1 MEQDVQGPEP
11 LWKSNSQ
18 GITEVLLKVL
28 DKVKNELVGVMSEES
43 VFTKKSSAT
52 YYSENN
58 VEKFNSVVEELGRVD
73 SDFFIDL
80 TTKDITEVLLDIVHE
95 IKCDLMSNDTKEQ
108 LPSREG
114 RSEITQSPGSTWNAK
129 YFSSLQ
135 PTLAE
140 TKLQLDPT
148 STSMTATPL
157 HEMELTLTT
166 TSSCVPDKRPTQ
178 ETCLVGQEITTLTPE
193 GHKTELI
200 ETSENTTS
208 TETKDIL
215 HHDVTPE
222 SSLLSPSTTHIS
234 ENQFEIASSTTCVT
248 LTPEEQKLTL
258 SETNLQF
265 HQDDKS
271 VTATGERSVK
281 ETCLIGQETSTL
293 TPEGD
298 EAGLTETSEKI
309 ASGITC
315 ATLTSEE
322 QKPTPAETNMEFNQ
336 SETSVTT
343 PSSYITDKGSEK
355 ETCLFGQDTTTLTPV
370 GHETELTKTGDKI
383 SSDTTCAT
391 LTPEE
396 QKLTLAETNLQFDQS
411 ETSITTTSSC
421 IPDKMPTEETC
432 LVVQKTSTL
441 TPEEHET
448 ELTETNENA
457 TPTETKDILH
467 HDVTPESSLLSS
479 STTHISE
486 NQFEIASSTTCV
498 TLTPEEQKLTL
509 AETNLQFHLDDK
521 SVTATSSCVLG
532 ERFVKETCLIGQ
544 ETSTL
549 TPEGHKAGL
558 TETSEKIASGI
569 TCATLTSEEQTLTLA
584 ETNLQLDQSET
595 SVTTTSSCISDKGS
609 AKETCIV
616 GQDTL
621 TPEGHEMKLTETSEN
636 TTPTKTKDL
645 LCHDVTPESPSTT
658 HISGNQF
665 EIASSTTCVT
675 LTPEEQKLT
684 LAETNL
690 QFDQSET

>member
-1 MEQDVQGPEP
+1 MLSKVITEIRDEITIANLEKRMSERRKELNCNTYCDSGSDVSAEVTEILGVVITEVWESMSSILGRSVSSFSTNSAQLGKRSSECVSRLANICERTPKPEIFGQNLSTESIHSEGVEDLLAEFLEKMRNEIIPATLDEILSSPKEREIKSQSDMEQDVQGPEP

-265 HQDDKS
+265 HPDDKS

-467 HDVTPESSLLSS
+467 HDVTPESSLLSP

-498 TLTPEEQKLTL
+498 TLKPEEQKLTL

-521 SVTATSSCVLG
+521 SVTATSS
-532 ERFVKETCLIGQ
+532 
-544 ETSTL
+544 
-549 TPEGHKAGL
+549 
-558 TETSEKIASGI
+558 
-569 TCATLTSEEQTLTLA
+569 
-584 ETNLQLDQSET
+584 
-595 SVTTTSSCISDKGS
+595 
-609 AKETCIV
+609 
-616 GQDTL
+616 
-621 TPEGHEMKLTETSEN
+621 
-636 TTPTKTKDL
+636 
-645 LCHDVTPESPSTT
+645 LCTW
-658 HISGNQF
+658 
-665 EIASSTTCVT
+665 
-675 LTPEEQKLT
+675 
-684 LAETNL
+684 
-690 QFDQSET
+690 